1 MTQARPA
8 LDAAQRAARAF
19 LDSLPHRPV
28 GATATLAQLRDAFG
42 GPTPHTMPEAGEA
55 PEAVIEHLVRAAE
68 SGLVATAGP
77 RYFGFVIGGS
87 LPAALAADWLAAAW
101 DQNAGLYVGSP
112 AATVAEEVAAAWLLD
127 LLDLPREASVGLVTG
142 CQMAN
147 FTCLAAARHEALR
160 RAGWDVED
168 QGLTGAP
175 PVHVV
180 AGADAHVTILTS
192 ARMLGL
198 GAGRIK
204 RVEADAQGR
213 MKPAALRD
221 VLKTCTGPTII
232 CAQAGDVNTGA
243 FDPFERIADA
253 AAGHG
258 PHGAWLHIDGAFGL
272 WARASRALRA
282 QTAGLER
289 ADSWATDAHKWL
301 NVPYDSGLAIV
312 RHREAHRGAMAST
325 AAYYVMGDGMRRE
338 PHEYVPEASRRAR
351 GFALYAALRSLG
363 RGGVEDLIDR
373 SCALARRMAA
383 RLAEAPGVRIVNDV
397 TLNQVL
403 VSLDPPAGVAR
414 DAFTHAVIE
423 RIQAGGVCW
432 LGGTTWEGAAAM
444 RISVSNWSTT
454 EGDVDRSAEA
464 ILGAMETERR
474 ESS

>member
-1 MTQARPA
+1 MTQALPA

-19 LDSLPHRPV
+19 LESLPSRHV
-28 GATATLAQLRDAFG
+28 GATATLAELREAFG
-42 GPTPHTMPEAGEA
+42 GALPETGEA
-55 PEAVIEHLVRAAE
+55 PEAVVEGLVRAAE
-68 SGLVATAGP
+68 GGLVATAGP

-87 LPAALAADWLAAAW
+87 VPAALAADWLCSAW

-112 AATVAEEVAAAWLLD
+112 AATVAEEVAAAWVLD

-147 FTCLAAARHEALR
+147 FTCLAAARHEVLR
-160 RAGWDVED
+160 RAGWDVEE
-168 QGLTGAP
+168 QGLSGAP

-180 AGADAHVTILTS
+180 AGADCHVTILTS

-198 GAGRIK
+198 GAGRLK
-204 RVEADAQGR
+204 RVEADDQGR
-213 MKPAALRD
+213 MKPAALRE
-221 VLKTCTGPTII
+221 VLKSCDGPTIV

-243 FDPFERIADA
+243 FDPFEAIADA

-258 PHGAWLHIDGAFGL
+258 QPAWLHVDGAFGL
-272 WARASRALRA
+272 WARASRGLRG

-363 RGGVEDLIDR
+363 RGGVEELIDR
-373 SCALARRMAA
+373 CCALARRMAD
-383 RLAEAPGVRIVNDV
+383 RLREAPGVRIVNDV
-397 TLNQVL
+397 MLNQVL

-414 DAFTHAVIE
+414 DAFTRAVLE
-423 RIQAGGVCW
+423 RVQSGGVCW
-432 LGGTTWEGAAAM
+432 LGGTTWEGC
-444 RISVSNWSTT
+444 
-454 EGDVDRSAEA
+454 GC
-464 ILGAMETERR
+464 
-474 ESS
+474 